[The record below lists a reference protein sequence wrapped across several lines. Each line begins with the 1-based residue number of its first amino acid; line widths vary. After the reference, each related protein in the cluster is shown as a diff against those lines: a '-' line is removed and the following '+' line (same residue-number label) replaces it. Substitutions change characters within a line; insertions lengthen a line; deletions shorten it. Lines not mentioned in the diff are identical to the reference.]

1 MVAEL
6 IALPPL
12 LALSAFFSGS
22 ETVLFSLTGSQ
33 RARIRERSAKADARI
48 GRCLSDKAVLF
59 STLLVGNTFVNF
71 IISTLGYC
79 VFDNLGF
86 DGSGLIALPVMTL
99 LLLIFGEI
107 TPKRLAL
114 KYAEDVAPAC
124 ARLLWFWRTI
134 LTPFNFILRFTSRAF
149 APALERE
156 RRALSDDE
164 LVSVMEAAAEHGE
177 VTAADAEMVEGVL
190 RLSELCANDEMTP
203 RVDIV
208 GYDIDLDESVRDA
221 ALADAKYRYLPI
233 FRRTPD
239 AIEGV
244 IDVKT
249 KKIDDALFV
258 PETVTLDD
266 LLETFVKS
274 HKPLAVVLDEYG
286 GTAGII
292 TPNDILELIVGPGVF
307 ANPGQEPQIV
317 RKGQN
322 VWEIDARASID
333 EINRELDVELEAE
346 DADRL
351 SGWVQFHAE
360 RIPHV
365 GQEIEA
371 DGCRATVLKRRRRR
385 VTQVRL
391 EVLKRTA
398 ASSDEEIV
406 AETDEAVRRT
416 EEDNE

>member
-1 MVAEL
+1 MIEL
-6 IALPPL
+6 LTLPPL
-12 LALSAFFSGS
+12 FVLSAFFSGS

-33 RARIRERSAKADARI
+33 RARIRERNPKADARI
-48 GRCLSDKAVLF
+48 SRCLSDKAVLF

-71 IISTLGYC
+71 IISTVGYC
-79 VFDNLGF
+79 LFDNLGF
-86 DGSGLIALPVMTL
+86 DGSGLLALPVMTL
-99 LLLIFGEI
+99 LLLLFGEI

-114 KYAEDVAPAC
+114 RYAEEVAPFC

-134 LTPFNFILRFTSRAF
+134 LSPFNFILRFTSRAF
-149 APALERE
+149 AAALERE

-164 LVSVMEAAAEHGE
+164 LVSVMEAAAEHGD
-177 VTAADAEMVEGVL
+177 VTAADAQMVEGVL

-208 GYDIDLDESVRDA
+208 GYDIDLDETARAA
-221 ALADAKYRYLPI
+221 ALAGAKHSHLPV

-244 IDVKT
+244 IEVAT
-249 KKIDDALFV
+249 GKIEDALFV

-266 LLETFVKS
+266 LLATFAKS
-274 HKPLAVVLDEYG
+274 RKQLAVVLDEYG

-307 ANPGQEPQIV
+307 ANPDEEPAIV
-317 RKGQN
+317 RKGPN

-333 EINRELDVELEAE
+333 EINRALDVELEAE

-360 RIPHV
+360 RIPHI

-391 EVLKRTA
+391 EVLTRA
-398 ASSDEEIV
+398 AAGTDEEIV

>member
-1 MVAEL
+1 MIEL
-6 IALPPL
+6 LTLLPL
-12 LALSAFFSGS
+12 FVLSAFFSGS
-22 ETVLFSLTGSQ
+22 ETVLFSLTGTQ
-33 RARIRERSAKADARI
+33 RARIRERNPKADARI
-48 GRCLSDKAVLF
+48 SRCLSDKAVLF

-71 IISTLGYC
+71 IISTVGYC
-79 VFDNLGF
+79 LFDNLGF
-86 DGSGLIALPVMTL
+86 DGSGLLALPVMTL
-99 LLLIFGEI
+99 LLLLFGEI

-114 KYAEDVAPAC
+114 RYAEEIAPFC

-134 LTPFNFILRFTSRAF
+134 LSPFNFVLRFTSRAF
-149 APALERE
+149 AAALERE

-164 LVSVMEAAAEHGE
+164 LVSVMEAAAEHGD
-177 VTAADAEMVEGVL
+177 VTAADAQMVEGVL

-208 GYDIDLDESVRDA
+208 GYDIDLDEPARAA
-221 ALADAKYRYLPI
+221 ALAVAKHSHLPV

-244 IDVKT
+244 IEVAT
-249 KKIDDALFV
+249 GKIEDALFV

-266 LLETFVKS
+266 LLATFAKS
-274 HKPLAVVLDEYG
+274 RKQLAVVLDEYG

-307 ANPGQEPQIV
+307 ANPDEEPAIV
-317 RKGQN
+317 RKGPN
-322 VWEIDARASID
+322 IWEIDARASID
-333 EINRELDVELEAE
+333 EINRALDVELEAE

-391 EVLKRTA
+391 EVLKRA
-398 ASSDEEIV
+398 ASGTDEEIV

>member
-1 MVAEL
+1 MIEL
-6 IALPPL
+6 LTLPPL
-12 LALSAFFSGS
+12 FILSAFFSGS

-33 RARIRERSAKADARI
+33 RARIRERNPKADARI
-48 GRCLSDKAVLF
+48 SRCLSDKAVLF

-71 IISTLGYC
+71 IISTVGYC
-79 VFDNLGF
+79 LFDNLGF
-86 DGSGLIALPVMTL
+86 DGSGLLALPVMTL
-99 LLLIFGEI
+99 LLLLFGEI

-114 KYAEDVAPAC
+114 RYAEEIAPFC
-124 ARLLWFWRTI
+124 ARLLWFWRTF
-134 LTPFNFILRFTSRAF
+134 LSPFNFVLRFTSRAF
-149 APALERE
+149 AAALERE

-164 LVSVMEAAAEHGE
+164 LVSVMEAAAEHGD
-177 VTAADAEMVEGVL
+177 VTAADAQMVEGVL

-208 GYDIDLDESVRDA
+208 GYDIDLDETARAA
-221 ALADAKYRYLPI
+221 ALAGAKHSHLPV

-244 IDVKT
+244 IEVAT
-249 KKIDDALFV
+249 GKIEDALFV

-266 LLETFVKS
+266 LLATFAKS
-274 HKPLAVVLDEYG
+274 RKQLAVVLDEYG

-307 ANPGQEPQIV
+307 ANPDEEPAIV
-317 RKGQN
+317 RKGPN

-333 EINRELDVELEAE
+333 EINRALDVELEAE

-391 EVLKRTA
+391 EVLKRA
-398 ASSDEEIV
+398 AAGTDEEIV

-416 EEDNE
+416 EEENE

>member
-1 MVAEL
+1 MIEL
-6 IALPPL
+6 LTLPPL
-12 LALSAFFSGS
+12 FVLSAFFSGS

-33 RARIRERSAKADARI
+33 RARIRERNPKADARI
-48 GRCLSDKAVLF
+48 SRCLSDKAVLF

-71 IISTLGYC
+71 IISTVGYC
-79 VFDNLGF
+79 LFDNLGF
-86 DGSGLIALPVMTL
+86 DGSGLLALPVMTL
-99 LLLIFGEI
+99 LLLLFGEI

-114 KYAEDVAPAC
+114 RYAEEIAPFC

-134 LTPFNFILRFTSRAF
+134 LSPFNFVLRFTSRAF
-149 APALERE
+149 AAALERE

-164 LVSVMEAAAEHGE
+164 LVSVMEAAAEHGD
-177 VTAADAEMVEGVL
+177 VTAADAQMVEGVL

-208 GYDIDLDESVRDA
+208 GYDVDLDETARAA
-221 ALADAKYRYLPI
+221 ALAGAKHSHLPV

-244 IDVKT
+244 IEVAT
-249 KKIDDALFV
+249 GKIEDALFV

-266 LLETFVKS
+266 LLATFAKS
-274 HKPLAVVLDEYG
+274 RKQLAVVLDEYG

-307 ANPGQEPQIV
+307 ANPDEEPAIV
-317 RKGQN
+317 RKGPN

-333 EINRELDVELEAE
+333 EINRTLDIELEAE

-360 RIPHV
+360 RLPHV

-385 VTQVRL
+385 VTLVRL
-391 EVLKRTA
+391 EVLKRA
-398 ASSDEEIV
+398 AAGTDEEIV

>member
-1 MVAEL
+1 MIEL
-6 IALPPL
+6 LTLPPL
-12 LALSAFFSGS
+12 FVLSAFFSGS

-33 RARIRERSAKADARI
+33 RARIRERNPKADARI
-48 GRCLSDKAVLF
+48 SRCLSDKAVLF

-71 IISTLGYC
+71 IISTVGYC
-79 VFDNLGF
+79 LFDNLGF
-86 DGSGLIALPVMTL
+86 DGSGLLALPVMTL
-99 LLLIFGEI
+99 LLLLFGEI

-114 KYAEDVAPAC
+114 RYAEEIAPFC

-134 LTPFNFILRFTSRAF
+134 LSPFNFVLRFTSRAF
-149 APALERE
+149 AAALERE

-164 LVSVMEAAAEHGE
+164 LVSVMEAAAEHGD
-177 VTAADAEMVEGVL
+177 VTAADAQMVEGVL

-208 GYDIDLDESVRDA
+208 GYDVDLDETARAA
-221 ALADAKYRYLPI
+221 ALAGAKHSHLPV

-244 IDVKT
+244 IEVAT
-249 KKIDDALFV
+249 GKIEDALFV

-266 LLETFVKS
+266 LLATFAKS
-274 HKPLAVVLDEYG
+274 HKQLAVVLDEYG

-307 ANPGQEPQIV
+307 ANPDEEPAIV
-317 RKGQN
+317 RKGPN

-333 EINRELDVELEAE
+333 EINRALDVELEAE

-391 EVLKRTA
+391 EVLKRA
-398 ASSDEEIV
+398 AAGTDEEIV